1 MIYISEFAPETVK
14 NAFCGAV
21 FVKNNPALSGGIA
34 SHPDMHMCLFR
45 DGTAIFSRPGEVSG
59 EYPESIRF
67 NAVCLDRYFIHNLKY
82 TNPRVLKA
90 AEERGIQLVN
100 VRQGYTKCSCVV
112 PDGKSIITA
121 DRGIARVLSGLGDV
135 EVLTVSPGHVVLSGY
150 DYGFLGGASGLVD
163 GVLWF
168 AGDLSRH
175 PDFDKIMDFLD
186 RRKIAVR
193 WFPDIPLTD
202 VGSII
207 QTRREI
213 R

>member
-1 MIYISEFAPETVK
+1 M
-14 NAFCGAV
+14 
-21 FVKNNPALSGGIA
+21 
-34 SHPDMHMCLFR
+34 
-45 DGTAIFSRPGEVSG
+45 
-59 EYPESIRF
+59 
-67 NAVCLDRYFIHNLKY
+67 
-82 TNPRVLKA
+82 
-90 AEERGIQLVN
+90 
-100 VRQGYTKCSCVV
+100 
-112 PDGKSIITA
+112 
-121 DRGIARVLSGLGDV
+121 
-135 EVLTVSPGHVVLSGY
+135 LSGY
-150 DYGFLGGASGLVD
+150 DYGFLGGASGLAD

-186 RRKIAVR
+186 RREIAVR